1 MAIPQSFDGIW
12 WSVEVP
18 PGWHAHRDE
27 ECATFQGSPSIGAFQ
42 IGSAQKE
49 VGPITD
55 ADLEE
60 LALDRIPERVQL
72 VQVAYG
78 QFSGFTASFQK
89 DDLMWK
95 EWWLRAGRLMVYASY
110 NVVAHSL
117 DAAVNEQAD
126 VETML
131 ATLKIK
137 AMQV

>member
-1 MAIPQSFDGIW
+1 VRADSGGDH
-12 WSVEVP
+12 VE
-18 PGWHAHRDE
+18 R
-27 ECATFQGSPSIGAFQ
+27 
-42 IGSAQKE
+42 
-49 VGPITD
+49 VGQVVVGDDQRRLHPHDIALRAADARTD

-60 LALDRIPERVQL
+60 FALDRIPERVQL

-95 EWWLRAGRLMVYASY
+95 EWWLRAGRLMVYATY